1 MVENIL
7 VGVFLGLI
15 VVSFVLKIRKKENKK
30 WVNEYPLTLAQ
41 YLKMYPNLL
50 VGKKGIQCS
59 NCGSRFLKSVG
70 LFDENG
76 SKRSV
81 SCNHCGTKL
90 YRIES

>member
-1 MVENIL
+1 MIEKIL
-7 VGVFLGLI
+7 VSVFLGLI
-15 VVSFVLKIRKKENKK
+15 VVSFVIGIRKKENKR
-30 WVNEYPLTLAQ
+30 WVKDYPLTLEQ
-41 YLKMYPNLL
+41 YLEMYPGLL

-59 NCGSRFLKSVG
+59 TCGSRFLKSIG